1 MGWIPT
7 KEEIQAEVDNYN
19 NLTFFKKTKNVLV
32 TFILVITGLSLLL
45 AGELNVEIW
54 AVLLYLPLVFF
65 IYLNHRW
72 AILLFGLLY
81 VGDKII
87 LIMAGYFAI
96 PQIIFGMIA
105 VLVSYQSFKVAS
117 GLKNVN
123 ESN

>member
-19 NLTFFKKTKNVLV
+19 NLTFFKKSKNVLV
-32 TFILVITGLSLLL
+32 TFSLVIIGISVLL
-45 AGELNVEIW
+45 AGKLNVEIW
-54 AVLLYLPLVFF
+54 IVLLYLPLVLF

-72 AILLFGLLY
+72 AILLFGLLF

-87 LIMAGYFAI
+87 LITQGYSPFT
-96 PQIIFGMIA
+96 QIIFGVIA
-105 VLVSYQSFKVAS
+105 VLVSYQSFRVAS
-117 GLKNVN
+117 GLKNIN

>member
-54 AVLLYLPLVFF
+54 SVLLYLPLVLF

-81 VGDKII
+81 VADKII
-87 LIMAGYFAI
+87 FIIQGYSPFT
-96 PQIIFGMIA
+96 QIIFGVIA

-117 GLKNVN
+117 GLNLDY
-123 ESN
+123 